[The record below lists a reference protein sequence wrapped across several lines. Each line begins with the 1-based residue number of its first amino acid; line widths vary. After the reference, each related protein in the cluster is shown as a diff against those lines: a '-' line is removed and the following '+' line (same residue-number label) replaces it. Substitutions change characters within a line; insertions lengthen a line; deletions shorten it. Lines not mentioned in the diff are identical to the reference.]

1 MPYTANYMITLV
13 TCQAPKGYFGCF
25 LRFDQIDGGI
35 FVFYDRFAK
44 LCDQKGVSRTKAC
57 VDCGIS
63 RTAWHKWEDGA
74 TPNGATINKF
84 AAYFNVAVGS
94 LLEEEKNNPPGE
106 LVPTEREAKILE
118 ALRSK
123 TPAERKALL
132 TLLGISE
139 D

>member
-1 MPYTANYMITLV
+1 M
-13 TCQAPKGYFGCF
+13 
-25 LRFDQIDGGI
+25 
-35 FVFYDRFAK
+35 FYDRFIE
-44 LCDQKGVSRTKAC
+44 LCDLKGVSRTKAC

-63 RTAWHKWEDGA
+63 RTAWHKWESGA

-84 AAYFNVAVGS
+84 ATYFDVTVGS
-94 LLEEEKNNPPGE
+94 LLSEENKNPPSE
-106 LVPTEREAKILE
+106 LVLTERESRILE

-123 TPAERKALL
+123 SPAEQQALL